1 MGGELSTGT
10 CSPGDSSTVMTVTL
24 EGCWRLLLVQAGI
37 RFTEIKKSPLTPLV
51 WLALTPAR
59 PPCLPSPPAFVSVP
73 PAAVTLPLSVLF
85 HSLPFS
91 LPSPALFG
99 A

>member
-37 RFTEIKKSPLTPLV
+37 RFTEIKKKPPNLLEANFALDASPE
-51 WLALTPAR
+51 AR
-59 PPCLPSPPAFVSVP
+59 PCC
-73 PAAVTLPLSVLF
+73 AVHAS
-85 HSLPFS
+85 
-91 LPSPALFG
+91 
-99 A
+99 